1 MKRIYLLLTLSLLGI
16 TVLSCKKETTGGE
29 SRITFT
35 ATSADFETKTSLTGG
50 KTVWSSGDQIVLV
63 LNDGSTVK
71 STLTQGVGTAK
82 GTYIALIPEGKTV
95 VSAVYPADA
104 FDSADGNTVNVILP
118 SAQDGTFAAGNIAV
132 AKLGS
137 GNTLSFKNV
146 TALITLKTP
155 AGSDVKKIEVSSIS
169 GAALSGTIP
178 VDCSGAVPVA
188 MAAKTPASTVSIPVN
203 GAGLYYVA
211 VAAGTVHNEG
221 LKISYTGTE
230 TIDYNYEEAVTFD
243 AGALYNI
250 ESEESTA
257 GYYVSLDGAGD
268 KSGKNWANAMDA
280 AKMWG
285 LITLADAKPEE
296 INDVV
301 FKVASGTYDWAAIT
315 ATDIPTISI
324 AEEQGPVKFTVMGGF
339 DGFTGLR
346 DLEQNPTV
354 FTGAGTHPV
363 LVLAGGTLDVVMDGI
378 QFTEGKSESEG
389 GGIKVTSGT
398 WTFTNCEFSA
408 NEADYGGAI
417 YIESAKVQI
426 FGGKFESNV
435 ASGNGGAIQA
445 YENSCLE
452 ISDYEDSPTLFLNNS
467 SDRYGGA
474 IDFENSN
481 AGMDNRINNAI
492 FKGNHAQWGGA
503 ISVYGKD
510 ATTKVYVNA
519 CTFGG
524 TEEDEPN
531 YTRRNNNSKDADGG
545 AIYAEDDSYVNV
557 GSSIFVNNNA
567 KNCGGAISVEGYTMM
582 QLSGDSFIGN
592 YSSTGGAVFAKN
604 RGNDYPNIFVDGC
617 SFDANYITNHYG
629 CTINFNGIDSF
640 CMHNSSVRGSYVAN
654 SKTGEESCWIDL
666 DAVQG
671 KISISNSSIIGAA
684 ASSSLVWS
692 CNGSWTNYFTN
703 NIIVQE
709 DGGQQSIHS
718 DGSAL
723 DVSYTIYSASTSI
736 AAADNNAGGKASGDI
751 DGLAWSD
758 EGSSS
763 YYWKWNGTISGSAPA
778 MPEAASVTDRVT
790 QINEAFVLW
799 SGSDFGMDQR
809 HVARAGAWWPGAY
822 QK

>member
-35 ATSADFETKTSLTGG
+35 ATSADFETKTSLSGG

-71 STLTQGVGTAK
+71 STLTQGAGTAK

-95 VSAVYPADA
+95 ASAVYPADA

-118 SAQDGTFAAGNIAV
+118 STQDGSFAAGNIAV

-137 GNTLSFKNV
+137 GNSLSFKNV
-146 TALITLKTP
+146 TALIRLKTP

-169 GAALSGTIP
+169 GAALAGTIP

-243 AGALYNI
+243 AGALYSI
-250 ESEESTA
+250 ESEDSTA

-268 KSGKNWANAMDA
+268 KSGNNWANAMDA

-285 LITLADAKPEE
+285 LITLAEAQPEY
-296 INDVV
+296 INDAV
-301 FKVASGTYDWAAIT
+301 FKLAAGTYDWAAIT

-339 DGFTGLR
+339 DEFTGWR

-354 FTGAGTHPV
+354 FTGAKTHPV
-363 LVLAGGTLDVVMDGI
+363 LVIAGGNLDVVMDGI
-378 QFTEGKSESEG
+378 QFTDGKSESDG
-389 GGIKVTSGT
+389 GGVNVTSGT

-408 NEADYGGAI
+408 NEAKYGGAI
-417 YIESAKVQI
+417 YIEAAKVQI

-435 ASGNGGAIQA
+435 ASDNGGAIHA
-445 YENSCLE
+445 YENGRLE
-452 ISDYEDSPTLFLNNS
+452 ISDYDGSHTLFLNNS
-467 SDRYGGA
+467 SHRYGGA
-474 IDFENSN
+474 IDIETSN
-481 AGMDNRINNAI
+481 AGIENRINSAI
-492 FKGNHAQWGGA
+492 FKGNHSIYNGGSIA
-503 ISVYGKD
+503 VTSTVS
-510 ATTKVYVNA
+510 TTKVYISQ

-524 TEEDEPN
+524 N
-531 YTRRNNNSKDADGG
+531 GDG
-545 AIYAEDDSYVNV
+545 EFNV
-557 GSSIFVNNNA
+557 ANF
-567 KNCGGAISVEGYTMM
+567 
-582 QLSGDSFIGN
+582 
-592 YSSTGGAVFAKN
+592 GGAVYAEKDTFVNIENSSFTGN
-604 RGNDYPNIFVDGC
+604 RARNNGGAFCIEGDSYLNLFRDTFVGNYGQSAGAGYAQNLDSKYPRLFVDEC
-617 SFDANYITNHYG
+617 SFDANYISTHYG
-629 CTINFNGIDSF
+629 CLFNLNGIDNF
-640 CMHNSSVRGSYVAN
+640 CMHNSSVRGSYISA
-654 SKTGEESCWIDL
+654 SQTGEKASWIDL
-666 DAVQG
+666 DGVQG
-671 KISISNSSIIGAA
+671 NLSISNSSIIGAA
-684 ASSSLVWS
+684 SGSALVWA
-692 CNGSWTNYFTN
+692 CNGPWTNYFTN

-709 DGGQQSIHS
+709 DGGLKSIHS

-723 DVSYTIYSASTSI
+723 DVSYTIYSAATDFATS
-736 AAADNNAGGKASGDI
+736 DNNTSGKASGDI
-751 DGLAWSD
+751 DGLSWSD
-758 EGSSS
+758 EGGSSC
-763 YYWKWNGTISGSAPA
+763 YWKWNGTISGSAPA
-778 MPEAASVTDRVT
+778 MPEAASVTDRVS
-790 QINEAFVLW
+790 QVNQAFVVW
-799 SGSDFGMDQR
+799 SGSNFAMDQR
-809 HVARAGAWWPGAY
+809 NVARSGAWWPGAY
-822 QK
+822 QN